1 MAERTSIDMAGTQAV
16 IQQLR
21 QLGMSFEQA
30 AATMKDAA
38 ARYDGC
44 WGNDEFGEA
53 FAKNYAPN
61 AGKTIENVSTLA
73 NNLGLTADAVT
84 KAVDNLVQVDEINGT
99 RLTQAQA

>member
-1 MAERTSIDMAGTQAV
+1 MADRTSIDIAGTQAV
-16 IQQLR
+16 IQQLK

-30 AATMKDAA
+30 ASTMKDAA

-53 FAKNYAPN
+53 FAKSYAPN
-61 AGKTIENVSTLA
+61 AAKSIEYVSTLA

-84 KAVDNLVQVDEINGT
+84 KAVDHLVQTDKANADRT
-99 RLTQAQA
+99 

>member
-1 MAERTSIDMAGTQAV
+1 MADRTSIDIAGTQAV
-16 IQQLR
+16 IQQLK

-44 WGNDEFGEA
+44 WGRDEFGEA
-53 FAKNYAPN
+53 FAKSYVPN
-61 AGKTIENVSTLA
+61 SKQTLDNVSTLA

-84 KAVDNLVQVDEINGT
+84 KAVDHLVETDKANADRT
-99 RLTQAQA
+99 